1 MVIKHSKR
9 LNNIKHN
16 LTKKIREE
24 KQMTCNTYNR
34 VIDYK
39 KKKKKKRQN
48 EWQEKLLSKESKRNT
63 YVLAAATI
71 DFEGNKEKRNY

>member
-39 KKKKKKRQN
+39 NKKIKRQN

>member
-39 KKKKKKRQN
+39 KKKKKRQN

>member
-39 KKKKKKRQN
+39 KKKKKRQN

-63 YVLAAATI
+63 YVLAASTI